1 MNLDLNRQW
10 AKLQAT
16 PQARLRHYRK
26 IEKMLSNGLPL
37 LKVLEELELRASHD
51 GRKPA
56 LPEAILLGEW
66 RRAVQNGGSLAEG
79 MEGWV
84 PQAEQMI
91 VMAGEQSGRLEN
103 ALRSVTGIVTSGRR
117 IRNAIVAG
125 LAYPLALLAMMVAYL
140 YLFGTRLVPQFAAI
154 ENPERWH
161 GSARMLYGLSLFV
174 RACLP
179 ECVLG
184 MVVLAALLVWSMP
197 RWSGRLRSRFDEYAP
212 WSLYRLMVGSSFLS
226 AFASMQAAGFTV
238 EKSLAQLAE
247 HAKPW
252 LRERI
257 DDTLF
262 GVKSGLNV
270 GEAMRASGYRFPSRE
285 IVEDLCIYAQY
296 KGFAESLRTLA
307 DEWIETGVERV
318 SAQMRVL
325 NGAAI
330 TVMALMLGL
339 LIVGFFGIQQ
349 ELAAMSRAMH

>member
-1 MNLDLNRQW
+1 MNLDPHLRW
-10 AKLQAT
+10 ARLQAT

-51 GRKPA
+51 GRKPT

-66 RRAVQNGGSLAEG
+66 RRTVQNGGSLAEG
-79 MEGWV
+79 MDGWV

-91 VMAGEQSGRLEN
+91 VLAGEQSGRLEA

-117 IRNAIVAG
+117 IRNAIAQG
-125 LAYPLALLAMMVAYL
+125 LAYPVALLAMMLAYL
-140 YLFGTRLVPQFAAI
+140 YLFGAKLVPQFAAI
-154 ENPERWH
+154 EDPERWH
-161 GSARMLYGLSLFV
+161 GSARLLYGLSVFV
-174 RACLP
+174 QAWLP
-179 ECVLG
+179 ECLIVL
-184 MVVLAALLVWSMP
+184 VVLVALLVWSMP
-197 RWSGRLRSRFDEYAP
+197 RWSGRLRSRFDNYAP
-212 WSLYRLMVGSSFLS
+212 WSLYRLMVGSSFLT

-238 EKSLAQLAE
+238 EKSLAQLAD

-270 GEAMRASGYRFPSRE
+270 GEAMRMSGHRFPSQE
-285 IVEDLCIYAQY
+285 IVDDLCVYAQY
-296 KGFAESLRTLA
+296 KGFAESLKTLA

-325 NGAAI
+325 NGVAI
-330 TVMALMLGL
+330 VAMAIMLGM
-339 LIVGFFGIQQ
+339 LIVGFFGIQE

>member
-1 MNLDLNRQW
+1 MNLDPNRHW

-37 LKVLEELELRASHD
+37 LKVLEELEMRASHD

-91 VMAGEQSGRLEN
+91 VMAGEQSGRLES
-103 ALRSVTGIVTSGRR
+103 ALTSVTGIVMSGRK
-117 IRNAIVAG
+117 IRNAIVQG
-125 LAYPLALLAMMVAYL
+125 LAYPVALFAMMVAYL
-140 YLFGTRLVPQFAAI
+140 YLFGTKLVPQFAAI

-161 GSARMLYGLSLFV
+161 GAARLLYGLSVLV
-174 RACLP
+174 QTWLP
-179 ECVLG
+179 ECLVALA
-184 MVVLAALLVWSMP
+184 VVVALVAWSMP

-212 WSLYRLMVGSSFLS
+212 WSLYRLMVGSSFLT

-238 EKSLAQLAE
+238 EKSLAQLAD

-270 GEAMRASGYRFPSRE
+270 GEAMRASGHRFPSKE

-307 DEWIETGVERV
+307 DEWVETGLEKV
-318 SAQMRVL
+318 SAQMRLL
-325 NGAAI
+325 NGVAI
-330 TVMALMLGL
+330 VAMALVLGV

-349 ELAAMSRAMH
+349 ELAALSRAMH

>member
-1 MNLDLNRQW
+1 MNLDPNRYW

-37 LKVLEELELRASHD
+37 LKVLEELEMRASHD
-51 GRKPA
+51 GRKPM

-91 VMAGEQSGRLEN
+91 VMAGEQSGRLEI

-117 IRNAIVAG
+117 IRNAIMQG
-125 LAYPLALLAMMVAYL
+125 LAYPIALLAMMLAYL
-140 YLFGTRLVPQFAAI
+140 YLFGAKLVPQFAAI
-154 ENPERWH
+154 EDPERWH
-161 GSARMLYGLSLFV
+161 GSARVLYGLSMFV
-174 RACLP
+174 QTWLP
-179 ECVLG
+179 ECVLAL
-184 MVVLAALLVWSMP
+184 VAIAALLVWSMP

-212 WSLYRLMVGSSFLS
+212 WSLYRLMVGSSFLT

-238 EKSLAQLAE
+238 EKSLMQLAD

-270 GEAMRASGYRFPSRE
+270 GEAMRVSGHRFPSKE

-296 KGFAESLRTLA
+296 KGFAESLKTLA
-307 DEWIETGVERV
+307 DEWIETGVETV
-318 SAQMRVL
+318 SAQMRVI
-325 NGAAI
+325 NGIAI
-330 TVMALMLGL
+330 VSMALMLGL